1 VQTSPARNHLV
12 VLAMKT
18 VRLLVRT
25 LIGAL
30 IFIVA
35 TPFSASPS
43 FSAVESDDDCL
54 PKYPPP
60 PVVKLMVRVPACSD
74 PGAAIKYVIC
84 IENCSTAEAHH
95 VVVKNPLPDN
105 AKFVKAEPAPSK
117 LVPELQWN
125 LGTIGGGAKRE
136 IILVLLPTNKDDVK
150 NCARV
155 QFEHGQCVTTRQAMS
170 PRPGDPRF
178 PGDPGTRP
186 PVITTIP
193 DEGAPVLDLSIRGP
207 KDRHA
212 NLDTRYEITV
222 SNKGKGKALNAL
234 VRAKVSPKL
243 GIRKVSDPGVAIE
256 NVVAWTLGT
265 LDPGTTKTMV
275 LTVRAMDKGEHC
287 IQVEAL
293 ADPNLKKEAEICTNF
308 SGASAL
314 TVALTNREDPVFV
327 GGKISYPIVI
337 KNQGTEPVTNVK
349 LRAFVPNGLKY
360 ERANAHAE
368 LRAPLKEGQ
377 WIEFPALPN
386 IPVGQEA
393 KYEIFAEAML
403 PGVVI
408 FHIEVSA
415 DALEAGRWITEEESI
430 TIVEDREKLKVK
442 ELSRKK

>member
-1 VQTSPARNHLV
+1 
-12 VLAMKT
+12 MKT
-18 VRLLVRT
+18 SSLVRT
-25 LIGAL
+25 VFGTV
-30 IFIVA
+30 IFVLA
-35 TPFSASPS
+35 TPFAASPS
-43 FSAVESDDDCL
+43 NPGPADDDCL

-60 PVVKLMVRVPACSD
+60 PVVKIMVRVPACSD
-74 PGAAIKYVIC
+74 PGSAIKYTIC

-95 VVVKNPLPDN
+95 VIVKNPLPDN
-105 AKFVKAEPAPSK
+105 AKFVKADPAPTK
-117 LVPELQWN
+117 LAPELQWN
-125 LGTIGGGAKRE
+125 LGTIGGGARRE
-136 IILVLLPTNKDDVK
+136 ITLVLLPTNKDDVK

-155 QFEHGQCVTTRQAMS
+155 QFEHGQCVTTRQALS
-170 PRPGDPRF
+170 PPHGLPGAH
-178 PGDPGTRP
+178 GDPGVRP

-193 DEGAPVLDLSIRGP
+193 DDGAPELELSIRGP

-222 SNKGKGKALNAL
+222 VNKGKGKALNAL

-256 NVVAWTLGT
+256 NVVAWTLGH
-265 LDPGTTKTMV
+265 LDPGTSKTMV

-314 TVALTNREDPVFV
+314 SVSLMNREDPVFV
-327 GGKISYPIVI
+327 GDKITYPVVI
-337 KNQGTEPVTNVK
+337 KNQGTEPVTNIK
-349 LRAFVPNGLKY
+349 LRVFVPNGLKY

-368 LRAPLKEGQ
+368 PRAPIKEGQ
-377 WIEFPALPN
+377 WIEFPTLPN
-386 IPVGQEA
+386 IPVGQET
-393 KYEIFAEAML
+393 KYEIFAEAAL

-415 DALEAGRWITEEESI
+415 DALEKGRWIVEEEST
-430 TIVEDREKLKVK
+430 TIVEDRAKLKVK
-442 ELSRKK
+442 ELSLTK